1 MATAPVEVKKTPPA
15 PATPDAWRSFRTE
28 MDRLM
33 DRFAGGFGLPS
44 LQRMF
49 DMASPFGIERMVNI
63 PNPAMDVTEDADG
76 YKVTAELPGMDE
88 KEIEVALTDGMLTIK
103 GEKKLEKEE
112 TDKDY
117 YLSERSYGSFRRSF
131 ALPEGVDADKVGA
144 TFAKGVLTVTLPKTA
159 VAKSEAKKVEVKA
172 AA

>member
-1 MATAPVEVKKTPPA
+1 MATTPVEVRKTAPA

-44 LQRMF
+44 LRRMF
-49 DMASPFGIERMVNI
+49 DLTPRFGIEPLVSL
-63 PNPAMDVTEDADG
+63 PTPAMDVTEDAEA

-88 KEIEVALTDGMLTIK
+88 KEIEVALTDGTLTIK

-112 TDKDY
+112 KDKDY

-131 ALPEGVDADKVGA
+131 ALPEDIDPDKVAA
-144 TFAKGVLTVTLPKTA
+144 TFAKGVLTVSLPKTA
-159 VAKSEAKKVEVKA
+159 VTKAEPKKVEVKA

>member
-1 MATAPVEVKKTPPA
+1 MATTPVEVKKTAPA
-15 PATPDAWRSFRTE
+15 PAVTDAWRSFRTD

-44 LQRMF
+44 LRRMF
-49 DMASPFGIERMVNI
+49 DLAPPFGVGTTLEM
-63 PNPAMDVTEDADG
+63 PTPAMDVTEDADG

-88 KEIEVALTDGMLTIK
+88 TEIEVALTDQMLTIK

-131 ALPEGVDADKVGA
+131 ALPENIDPDKVA
-144 TFAKGVLTVTLPKTA
+144 ASFAKGVLTVTLPKI
-159 VAKSEAKKVEVKA
+159 VAAKAEPKKVEVKA
-172 AA
+172 A